1 MPPAAQ
7 AFFEFFVRADH
18 YVNQKAQ
25 KMIPL
30 PPGRG
35 ITPYRIT
42 QSASTSAMKAWMAS
56 SGTSFLLRTRFTM
69 SPTVFL

>member
-1 MPPAAQ
+1 MRHLRYNLYYFSYVIAQ
-7 AFFEFFVRADH
+7 CRLQRKRFLNFSSAPIADH

-25 KMIPL
+25 KKIPL

-42 QSASTSAMKAWMAS
+42 QSASTSAMKA
-56 SGTSFLLRTRFTM
+56 
-69 SPTVFL
+69 